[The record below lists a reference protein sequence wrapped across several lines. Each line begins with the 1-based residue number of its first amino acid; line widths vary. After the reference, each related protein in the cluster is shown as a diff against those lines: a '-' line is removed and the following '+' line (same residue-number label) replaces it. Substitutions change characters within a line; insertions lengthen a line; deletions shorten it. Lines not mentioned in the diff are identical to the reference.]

1 MTPDQ
6 RQPFSM
12 TVVGGVYRLNWE
24 EAQVSATVERI
35 RETRGVPTG
44 EVVIKAWP
52 EGHIH
57 WTTLNLLSTR
67 GRREVANFCAERGN
81 MVQRDWSAII
91 EELCVAVIQRY
102 REGEPVVRLGGVDA
116 PAPPPWRLEALLLG
130 GEATLVY
137 GQGGIGK
144 SYLAGLCAVLV
155 DQGLTFGKLRP
166 AKSNV
171 LYLDYETGSS
181 VAARRFNSLHN
192 GFGLDESSNVFYRF
206 CYQPVASEIA
216 ELQKLVADNDI
227 GLVIVDSAGPA
238 CGGEPEAAAMA
249 IAYFTALRSLK
260 VASLTIAHRS
270 KGVGSSGPFGSVYWV
285 NYPRNIYEL
294 KKAQTVG
301 DNLIHVA
308 LLHEKSNEGRLH
320 PSVSYQFSF
329 SDGNIVSV
337 SSEAMEDVPE
347 FFDNLSIISKAEV
360 VLRDEGPMPLA
371 DLVSQIG
378 YKGNANALSS
388 QLSRSQKFRYGNN
401 DEGEKIWHVVG

>member
-1 MTPDQ
+1 MTTGHG
-6 RQPFSM
+6 QPFTM

-35 RETRGVPTG
+35 REARGIPTG
-44 EVVIKAWP
+44 EVIIRAYP

-67 GRREVANFCAERGN
+67 GRREIATFCAERGN

-102 REGEPVVRLGGVDA
+102 RQGEPVLRLGSVDA
-116 PAPPPWRLEALLLG
+116 PETAPWRLEPLLLDN
-130 GEATLVY
+130 EATLIY

-166 AKSNV
+166 AKSKV
-171 LYLDYETGSS
+171 LYLDYETGST

-192 GFGLDESSNVFYRF
+192 GFGLDSGSDVLYRF

-216 ELQKLVADNDI
+216 ELQKIVADNDI
-227 GLVIVDSAGPA
+227 GLVVVDSAGPA

-294 KKAQTVG
+294 KKSQTVG

-308 LLHEKSNEGRLH
+308 LLHEKSNEGRLQ
-320 PSVSYQFSF
+320 PSVSYQFAF
-329 SDGNIVSV
+329 SEHNVLTV
-337 SSEAMEDVPE
+337 TSEAMEDVPE
-347 FFDNLSIISKAEV
+347 FFDNLSIITKAEIT
-360 VLRDEGPMPLA
+360 LRDEGSM
-371 DLVSQIG
+371 DIVKLVEAIG
-378 YKGNANALSS
+378 YRGNHNALSS
-388 QLSRSQKFRYGNN
+388 QLSRSPKFRYGT
-401 DEGEKIWHVVG
+401 DGAGEKIWHVAA